1 MLTLDS
7 MCIRDH
13 VTPDTVFPTLIS
25 PLIRPK
31 KNMSTFSQLART
43 LQSYMTSSKA
53 EDSSGGGGSAAGTGK
68 NPEPLFHLLYEK
80 KPFQKHSVIDHRLH
94 IKSQPLNIVYNP
106 AVVSCLRH
114 FFEIPDYLNRSAPQ
128 LTRKFQ
134 AAAFQRIEEVKEKT
148 KEELKKNVSD
158 WLLEQDSHGWRK
170 RWDLVLDL
178 SAPQLIIPEH
188 FVDKEATLLILDFGT
203 LHVDNGLSPQNN
215 QKTESAKSPTTLAV
229 GIPAQNRPF
238 PHGEDEEDED
248 DEGIYVLLQFQCFF
262 YLTVDFFFVKCD
274 KHFFFLSPFM
284 IVRD

>member
-31 KNMSTFSQLART
+31 KNMSTFSQLAKT
-43 LQSYMTSSKA
+43 LQSYMTSSKT
-53 EDSSGGGGSAAGTGK
+53 DDGSGTGTGK

-238 PHGEDEEDED
+238 SYGEVEEDED

-274 KHFFFLSPFM
+274 
-284 IVRD
+284 